1 MAKLIWHTMMSLDG
15 FIAGPNDDMS
25 WAFEVESGS
34 SETVERV
41 LSSIGALLVGRRT
54 QDVEDRLQP
63 GFYGG
68 AFRGPF
74 FVLRHDP
81 PPDPPVVKGVTGRFL
96 NVGIKEAV
104 TIAKEAAD
112 GGDVVV
118 LGANVAK
125 QCLQEELL
133 DEIIIHV
140 APVLVGDGVRLFAQ
154 TGEAPVKLE
163 PISSR
168 EEGGM
173 TVLHYSVSRASAS

>member
-1 MAKLIWHTMMSLDG
+1 VGKLIWHTMMSLDG

-25 WAFEVESGS
+25 WAFGVESGS
-34 SETVERV
+34 GITVKRV
-41 LSSIGALLVGRRT
+41 LSSTGALLVGRRT

-96 NVGIKEAV
+96 NGSITEAV

-118 LGANVAK
+118 LGANIAK
-125 QCLQEELL
+125 QCVEAELL
-133 DEIIIHV
+133 DEVIIHV
-140 APVLVGDGVRLFAQ
+140 APVLVGDGVRLFECSG
-154 TGEAPVKLE
+154 GEPVKLE
-163 PISSR
+163 PISSVD
-168 EEGGM
+168 EGSM
-173 TVLHYSVSRASAS
+173 TVLRYSAGRASRP